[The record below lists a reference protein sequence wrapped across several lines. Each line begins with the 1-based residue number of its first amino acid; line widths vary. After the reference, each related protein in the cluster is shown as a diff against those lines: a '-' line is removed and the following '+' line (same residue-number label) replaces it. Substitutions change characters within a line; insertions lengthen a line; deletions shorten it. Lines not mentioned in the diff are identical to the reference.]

1 MLSLR
6 WGLVGLIVLA
16 TIGFV
21 VGTSIERGE
30 ESGESAAHVA
40 AERGTVESEEAHG
53 DEGAEE
59 EAGGEAVA
67 ASSESAEGP
76 SGAEESEEWRP
87 LGLDIESTPFIV
99 LAALG
104 SVGLAAMGWTRPR
117 WLPGLGVVVVAM
129 GLFAALDVRE
139 AFHQVDEDRAGLAFL
154 AAVIAAL
161 HLAAAGVAA
170 AMARRRGGPDPA
182 TS

>member
-21 VGTSIERGE
+21 VGTSVERGE
-30 ESGESAAHVA
+30 ESGESAAHIA

-53 DEGAEE
+53 GEGAAEHEE
-59 EAGGEAVA
+59 EAAEEAVA
-67 ASSESAEGP
+67 AGSEAAEDPSSA
-76 SGAEESEEWRP
+76 EEWRP

-104 SVGLAAMGWTRPR
+104 SVALAAVGWTRPR
-117 WLPGLGVVVVAM
+117 WLPGLGVVLLAM

-139 AFHQVDEDRAGLAFL
+139 VFHQLDEDRTGLAVL
-154 AAVIAAL
+154 ASVIAAL

-170 AMARRRGGPDPA
+170 AMARRNDAPGPA
-182 TS
+182 MS